1 VNDQATTVAPSARTV
16 GRGRRIGVY
25 VLLVVAGVLLLLT
38 SFAVWVNRVALN
50 TNRFVD
56 TSSQLID
63 DDAIRQAVATR
74 AVDELYASVDVQ
86 AELKKQ
92 LPKDLKPASGALAAG
107 GREAAYFVVDR
118 ALQQPALQ
126 NVWRETVRQSHQE
139 LVDVLEGGGTTVST
153 EEGVV
158 TLDLRPIVLD
168 AADRIGIRQTVEDN
182 LPTDVGQVEVLRSDQ
197 LNAAQSGFD
206 ILKALAWFLPLLTL
220 GLFALAV
227 WLATGRRR
235 LALRDAGIVI
245 SLAGIL
251 GLVAVNMT
259 GGYVV
264 DALATDTDTRTAGR
278 HAWDITTELLRSS
291 FRWQIV
297 VGLLVVLATWLAGPR
312 RYAVASRQVIAPL
325 LRERVYPY
333 VAVAVIAFVL
343 LVTGPA
349 TDFARLLFV
358 VVLAALLAAGV
369 EIMRRQTLH
378 EFPDGAGAISL
389 GEARARITEWLEARR
404 RQPASP
410 AGTGTDA
417 TLSTQLRQ
425 LAELHTSGALTDAE
439 YTAAKARL
447 LDGD

>member
-1 VNDQATTVAPSARTV
+1 VSDQATTVAPSARTV

-50 TNRFVD
+50 TNQFVA
-56 TSSQLID
+56 TSSELID
-63 DDAIRQAVATR
+63 DDAIRQAIATR
-74 AVDELYASVDVQ
+74 AVDELYANVDVQ
-86 AELKKQ
+86 AELKKE

-126 NVWRETVRQSHQE
+126 NVWRGTVRQSHQE

-182 LPTDVGQVEVLRSDQ
+182 LPTDVGRVEVLRSDQ
-197 LNAAQSGFD
+197 LDAAQAGFE
-206 ILKALAWFLPLLTL
+206 ILKALAWFLPVLTL
-220 GLFALAV
+220 GVFALAV
-227 WLATGRRR
+227 WLAAGSRRV
-235 LALRDAGIVI
+235 ALRDVGVVVSITGIV
-245 SLAGIL
+245 
-251 GLVAVNMT
+251 GLVAASMT

-264 DALATDTDTRTAGR
+264 DALATDTETRTASR

-297 VGLLVVLATWLAGPR
+297 VGLLFVLAAWLAGPR
-312 RYAVASRQVIAPL
+312 RYAAASRQLIAPL
-325 LRERVYPY
+325 LHERVYPY
-333 VAVAVIAFVL
+333 VAVAVIALVL

-358 VVLAALLAAGV
+358 VVLVALLVAGV
-369 EIMRRQTLH
+369 EIMRRQTLR

-389 GEARARITEWLEARR
+389 GEARAQVTEWLEARR
-404 RQPASP
+404 RQPSSP
-410 AGTGTDA
+410 ARTGTEP
-417 TLSTQLRQ
+417 TLAAQLHQ
-425 LAELHTSGALTDAE
+425 LAELRASGALTDAE
-439 YTAAKARL
+439 YAAAKARL
-447 LDGD
+447 LDGG